1 MFLVAGFMSVTEQL
15 NIYAKVLEK
24 EPMSRHTTFH
34 VGGLVDY
41 FIYPTN
47 FTALM
52 CVIHILNKENIPF
65 FVMGRGSNILFS
77 DKDFH
82 GAIIN
87 LDREINDFYIE
98 KEGTIVAQAGCS
110 IINLSVQ
117 AMKNDLSGL
126 EWASGIPGSIG
137 GAIYMNAGAYK
148 SNMEEIIDEVC
159 VLKDNTIVWMDSKE
173 LDFGYR
179 HSIFQS
185 HKDWI
190 ILACRLTLQKGKNRE
205 IRDLMDSRRER
216 RMNSQP
222 LDKPCAGSIFRNLEE
237 MPAWKLIDEMGLRGY
252 QIGGAKVSE
261 KHSNFI
267 VNENNTASASDIRS
281 LIDLIRAQAKE
292 KYGISLITEVEQ
304 MNW

>member
-1 MFLVAGFMSVTEQL
+1 MSIVEQL
-15 NIYAKVLEK
+15 EIYAKVLEK
-24 EPMSRHTTFH
+24 EPMSRHTTYH

-41 FIYPTN
+41 YIYPMN

-52 CVIHILNKENIPF
+52 RVIHILNKEKIPF

-87 LDREINDFYIE
+87 LDRDLNEFYME
-98 KEGTIVAQAGCS
+98 EDGTVIAQAGCS
-110 IINLSVQ
+110 IINLAVQ
-117 AMKNDLSGL
+117 VAKQDFTGL

-137 GAIYMNAGAYK
+137 GALYMNAGAYK
-148 SNMEEIIDEVC
+148 SNMQEIIQEVC
-159 VLKDNTIVWMDSKE
+159 VLKDNSIIWMDAKE

-179 HSIFQS
+179 HSIFQA
-185 HKDWI
+185 HKDWV
-190 ILACRLTLQKGKNRE
+190 ILACRLKLEKGDHDH
-205 IRDLMDSRRER
+205 IRHLMDSRRER
-216 RMNSQP
+216 RMASQP
-222 LDKPCAGSIFRNLEE
+222 LDKPCAGSVFRNPDE
-237 MPAWKLIDEMGLRGY
+237 MPAWKLIDDMGLRGY

-267 VNENNTASASDIRS
+267 VNENNTASASDIRA
-281 LIDLIRAQAKE
+281 LIDLIRSQAKE

-304 MNW
+304 LNW